1 MKLLNASSLLL
12 LLWQHHAAS
21 QPATLSD
28 ESAARNLAT
37 RKTLSSKAAKTGK
50 SNKAS
55 KSDPEDP
62 PVEYEVWASDQSN
75 SVAGQTSAGVKG
87 SFLWIWDSAS
97 IRGQIAGLQDATP
110 LSCSPLKT
118 TGPCDLLDIFPQD
131 LTNEDGETLGSLSG
145 FGRLHGV
152 TKDPSNRYVAAN
164 IFAPA
169 GGFVGVI
176 DTMTKEAIALFRVT
190 KNTGTSDGRSV
201 HMSFWTAD
209 NKSIIVA
216 NLNGKM
222 IERIDVTMDET
233 GVIHDLKF
241 NTDAGIYL
249 GLGWSLTNKATAF
262 SGKNAFG
269 NPLIGSVVGT
279 YQGGTLSCAHH
290 LVKLLYFTI
299 HLHYSLLI
307 KWTDTGDLTPA
318 GKLKET
324 ADRPNNV
331 PICPIPSSNN
341 NGYITLGGGGL
352 FVLKLDTTPMK
363 IIAEYGNGV
372 VNGAGCG
379 GVEAN
384 GSMFVNAGVSASG
397 AGATQSTF
405 TLYSFDDSEFD
416 SSPTSPQENTPMPAL
431 VFKDST
437 NTNTLGNQDGPGE
450 TNESGQIPG
459 TTTRRD
465 SHGAAVTIDGSY
477 VHAVDRI
484 GNVMEVFDTV
494 TKQRVNTYDLVS
506 SDGKSG
512 SSGPAGAC
520 LARSVLD
527 DSNLT
532 LNDPA
537 PDLMEITP
545 DGKYLMVAFRG
556 PTPVTVNHSAQGSC
570 PGVGI
575 IEITEDGM
583 AGKLVDVLR
592 ATNKVDTYVGATPG
606 GVNYAGA
613 ERSDVHGAIVIAR

>member
-1 MKLLNASSLLL
+1 MLYGEYHGIAPKLLICRDGIFYMSFFIKSNTLIPSPSATYLSMKLLNASSLLL

-21 QPATLSD
+21 QPATLPD

-233 GVIHDLKF
+233 GVIQDLKF
-241 NTDAGIYL
+241 NTDAGIYF

-299 HLHYSLLI
+299 HLHYSLLL

-352 FVLKLDTTPMK
+352 FVLKLGKSPNRYY
-363 IIAEYGNGV
+363 AF
-372 VNGAGCG
+372 
-379 GVEAN
+379 
-384 GSMFVNAGVSASG
+384 FVNRCIR
-397 AGATQSTF
+397 
-405 TLYSFDDSEFD
+405 
-416 SSPTSPQENTPMPAL
+416 L
-431 VFKDST
+431 V
-437 NTNTLGNQDGPGE
+437 
-450 TNESGQIPG
+450 
-459 TTTRRD
+459 RRWL
-465 SHGAAVTIDGSY
+465 TI
-477 VHAVDRI
+477 
-484 GNVMEVFDTV
+484 
-494 TKQRVNTYDLVS
+494 
-506 SDGKSG
+506 
-512 SSGPAGAC
+512 
-520 LARSVLD
+520 
-527 DSNLT
+527 T
-532 LNDPA
+532 LNQSS
-537 PDLMEITP
+537 T
-545 DGKYLMVAFRG
+545 
-556 PTPVTVNHSAQGSC
+556 
-570 PGVGI
+570 
-575 IEITEDGM
+575 
-583 AGKLVDVLR
+583 
-592 ATNKVDTYVGATPG
+592 
-606 GVNYAGA
+606 
-613 ERSDVHGAIVIAR
+613 